1 MIVHDLAA
9 DKVLD
14 LHIVAALR
22 LIPSCPSHLMLCLD
36 VFVETV
42 LSCKVVEVGEDFSR
56 AGIYGRPVKFGLKGP
71 CIVV

>member
-42 LSCKVVEVGEDFSR
+42 FSCKVVEVGEDF
-56 AGIYGRPVKFGLKGP
+56 F
-71 CIVV
+71 